1 MLVSPVECGCHP
13 WNVGVTRG
21 MWVSPVECGCH
32 PRNAGELEGLYS
44 VIFCGPES

>member
-1 MLVSPVECGCHP
+1 MTL
-13 WNVGVTRG
+13 NVGVTRG